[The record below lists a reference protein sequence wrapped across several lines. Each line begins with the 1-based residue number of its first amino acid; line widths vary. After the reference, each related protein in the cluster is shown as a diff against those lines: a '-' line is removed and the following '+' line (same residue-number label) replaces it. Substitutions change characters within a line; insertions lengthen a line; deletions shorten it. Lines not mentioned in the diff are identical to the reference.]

1 MQGKNYTNPE
11 DRGRFGFSRSGEF
24 RSPYKGE
31 TAFVVLLVALAVVG
45 GLVVYFVLRGFYD
58 KSREGMELGSGMLL
72 ILSVI
77 VSVGFALL
85 LVIIFGVGIRTVKKG
100 FKCTYSANDTLF
112 TATIGGDLH
121 VVEYE
126 QVADIQFRG
135 RSSLGKI
142 RGYDVTVKM
151 KNGKEMEFSVC
162 SDGYMSPQA
171 TPFYIIQERLEI
183 IRNSRRTTPVKENT
197 AKSNIKAITQ
207 AETERRTVGGLSAMD
222 KMAQLLGETSNMP
235 ELTVTQSP
243 LERAQQEVD
252 KMMQSDGDM
261 PSVGEKARPKPD
273 SYFGTDG
280 REFSLDTIQAQGV
293 YNVTP
298 DNKTKVIGAV
308 ITAAALAAFGPLS
321 FYLIGMFLRMY
332 LGFEQTAIIA
342 TCGVIMVIVTLFAY
356 YKLATDLRGTL
367 YNYKADGRGIY
378 MTSKKGNMQVLFK
391 DVISI
396 DFNII
401 KLFGKDYGYRVDI
414 LTNYGPVEIRYKF
427 PKYNNKIAKQ
437 FTPFEVIRRSV
448 ESRKTADK

>member
-1 MQGKNYTNPE
+1 
-11 DRGRFGFSRSGEF
+11 
-24 RSPYKGE
+24 
-31 TAFVVLLVALAVVG
+31 
-45 GLVVYFVLRGFYD
+45 
-58 KSREGMELGSGMLL
+58 
-72 ILSVI
+72 
-77 VSVGFALL
+77 
-85 LVIIFGVGIRTVKKG
+85 
-100 FKCTYSANDTLF
+100 
-112 TATIGGDLH
+112 
-121 VVEYE
+121 
-126 QVADIQFRG
+126 
-135 RSSLGKI
+135 
-142 RGYDVTVKM
+142 
-151 KNGKEMEFSVC
+151 
-162 SDGYMSPQA
+162 
-171 TPFYIIQERLEI
+171 
-183 IRNSRRTTPVKENT
+183 
-197 AKSNIKAITQ
+197 
-207 AETERRTVGGLSAMD
+207 
-222 KMAQLLGETSNMP
+222 MP
-235 ELTVTQSP
+235 
-243 LERAQQEVD
+243 A
-252 KMMQSDGDM
+252 
-261 PSVGEKARPKPD
+261 VGERARPKPD

-308 ITAAALAAFGPLS
+308 ITAAALAAFAPLL

-342 TCGVIMVIVTLFAY
+342 TWGVIMVIVTLFAY

-448 ESRKTADK
+448 ESRKTAE